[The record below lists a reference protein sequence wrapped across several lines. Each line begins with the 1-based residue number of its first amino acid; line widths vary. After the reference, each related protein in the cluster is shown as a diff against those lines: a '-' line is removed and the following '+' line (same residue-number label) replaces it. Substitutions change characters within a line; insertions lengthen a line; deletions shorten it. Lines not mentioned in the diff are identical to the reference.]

1 MQRAMLVHEHN
12 KKKALE
18 PRVTEPIILPEK
30 PEKKIEPTPQRVT
43 SPAPE
48 PKAESQAEGQA
59 EQQTPQTATQLNST
73 AAAIASYGFTYDMSA
88 LYAAYGLGMPTVNAM
103 SAVNMMPGYSFP
115 ATADV
120 TTAMAQSQGAVAAT
134 GVADTVASEAP
145 TSSKAAAP
153 GPEPASREE
162 TLGAAMAKS
171 GMAVGPKRPG
181 PVTPGAG
188 AAAVATAV
196 TVAPKVVP
204 ARHPA
209 KAKSITPGPGLAV
222 PAATVMPEV
231 VPAAA
236 LNPAPATVPPK
247 SAAVAVSATLP
258 AVVPGADLLSKSKS
272 AAAAPSAVEAQQ
284 LADMSQPVFPKHPQ
298 YSPPPKAA
306 PTPAPA
312 QHEPAVAQHHMAFK
326 SAPPTAAYQ
335 ETQSFQKAA
344 PQQPTFQDNLAQQ
357 AQVQAKAAPQVHEQ
371 AYQQAHAQP
380 PGQQQPYPQMHASEH
395 YQQADSNTYQ
405 QAYQQGD
412 SQAYQQHAHQQTQAA
427 QQASSTQPSFPQL
440 YANAYQAQQEHPQQ
454 QQHHPQQYQQQQQ
467 HHHQPQ
473 HQYQHPQQAQE
484 HSQYHPEQASQETPQ
499 TRVQAFSLK
508 DRPKA
513 SSEEDHQM
521 QMQKFLTSAKAAMK
535 ADSDAPW
542 KRQ

>member
-1 MQRAMLVHEHN
+1 MSTRTLRIQADMQRAMLVHEHN

-48 PKAESQAEGQA
+48 PKAEPQAEGQA
-59 EQQTPQTATQLNST
+59 EQQAPQTATQLNST

-145 TSSKAAAP
+145 

-181 PVTPGAG
+181 PVTPAGAG
-188 AAAVATAV
+188 AAAAAAVATAV

-326 SAPPTAAYQ
+326 SGPPTAAYQ

-357 AQVQAKAAPQVHEQ
+357 AQAQAKAAPQVHEQ

-440 YANAYQAQQEHPQQ
+440 YANAYQAQQE
-454 QQHHPQQYQQQQQ
+454 
-467 HHHQPQ
+467 
-473 HQYQHPQQAQE
+473 
-484 HSQYHPEQASQETPQ
+484 
-499 TRVQAFSLK
+499 
-508 DRPKA
+508 KA

-521 QMQKFLTSAKAAMK
+521 QMQKFLTSRGITPWFLVGNGGMAAMK

-542 KRQ
+542 KRQRTLS